1 MSHAISYAPR
11 QSRLSRS
18 ICAVLAMSAVLAGGA
33 SAAPAFRVAGSG
45 FALRGA
51 ESPFAAAVLDSSLLY
66 LRAGTF
72 DPLVTQLAPAAP
84 ALGSSGETRY
94 GIAQFHSG
102 RVPSQSRL
110 AALGIDVVAYLPDDA
125 YLVRW
130 NGARAAVAALPE
142 TRWTGPYLPGYK
154 FDPMLWSAPVT
165 DLTLIGFPGT
175 DADRFSATLD
185 KRVPGLIRIAR
196 YDDPHQ
202 PRVHVRVPLAQLN
215 TALVEVA
222 KLEEVLF
229 IEPYAP
235 PELLNDDS
243 YGPIQANVAS
253 DPTPAVTAD
262 TPIWNRGITGSGQI
276 VTVADSGLDRNHCS
290 FVQLNKGGATV
301 RAFTD
306 AVATTPPAT
315 AALFPDRKVIGYWT
329 QPGATAYD
337 NTVACVS
344 IGAIPSPTS
353 FHGTHVVGTVLGDR
367 GVASTPTAANYDE
380 EADPPVGTE
389 TRPGD
394 GMAPNAQVLFQ
405 DIGNDDTGCLSGI
418 GVLDDMFEQARGGG
432 ARIHSNSW
440 GAATKGVY
448 TGFDADADRGVYNH
462 EDMLVVFAAGN
473 SGAAA
478 TTTGSPA
485 NAKNVLTVGAN
496 AHGNAA
502 TIASFSSRGP
512 TADGRTKPEVTAPGS
527 AIVSARG
534 DTINEGVPLDQV
546 ETAQCAAQ
554 SLSGTSMAT
563 PTVAGGAALMRQY
576 FTDGFYPTG
585 ARSAADSYSPS
596 GALMKAVLMNG
607 TSAPAT
613 LPNQTFGWG
622 RIWLD
627 ANLYFPGDERKLR
640 HFDVPNGAGLETGQE
655 QVWTIE
661 VPPGNKRE
669 FRATLTWLD
678 PPGTP
683 AASKALVNDLDLEVV
698 APNGTFLGNVFT
710 NDESSAGGTRDSRNN
725 TEVVRLKTANQGP
738 YTLRVRGTSVPGSG
752 LEGSTRQGYALAVSS
767 ATCTTQ
773 VAAAPAAP
781 AVTDLGLAGVSVALT
796 APANATTT
804 QVYRAPG
811 TCAAPA
817 SEFRLIGT
825 TSGGSFVDPKVMGG
839 FRYAYRLRGADM
851 CGEGPISGCTD
862 VLSTAACDL
871 VPSFDVQTVTAVND
885 PSGGTCGTLVR
896 WTGGTARCPSA
907 TGVRYNIY
915 RSTRF
920 DFTPGPANL
929 VASGVASTSYRDEAV
944 DPLTTYFY
952 VVRAEDTTTDGTG
965 PANGGNESTATR
977 RVNVVAHGP
986 MVPGTY
992 ADSVDTAAFMKI
1004 ESPWSISNDAASDG
1018 TLSYRSA
1025 ADNATIYLP
1034 EQCAAITTPPILLG
1048 AGSPSLSYDAKWNLE
1063 DQWDGV
1069 VVEITDDGGATW
1081 DDLPPSPTYPSTFAQ
1096 TQAPPVNACGYAA
1109 THGAFGGSSGG
1120 VFTSQSSAL
1129 SSYAGRTV
1137 QLRWR
1142 FSSDPAT
1149 EEAGFF
1155 LDKLRITNAAMP
1167 ASCTR
1172 LDRAPT
1178 AVADAATVV
1187 EDSGANAIDVLAN
1200 DTDPDGGP
1208 KSVQSVT
1215 QPANGTVAITGGGT
1229 GLSYTPNAQFC
1240 SATPDTFAY
1249 QLNGN
1254 SSATVSVTVTCVDDA
1269 PTAAADAATV
1279 AEDSGATAIDVL
1291 ANDPDADGGPK
1302 SIAGVTQPANGT
1314 VLVTGN
1320 GTGLTYAPNADFC
1333 AATADSF
1340 TYSLNGGSAA
1350 TVSVT
1355 VTCVDD
1361 PPTAVADAATVAQ
1374 GSGATAIAVLGNDTD
1389 VDAGPR
1395 TIVSTTQPANGT
1407 VAITGGGTGL
1417 TYMPNAAFCGATPD
1431 TFTYT
1436 LNGNSSATVS
1446 VTVTCDSAGLGDA
1459 IFSHGFENP

>member
-1 MSHAISYAPR
+1 MSHAIPYAPR
-11 QSRLSRS
+11 KSRLSRS
-18 ICAVLAMSAVLAGGA
+18 ICTVLAMSAVIAGGA
-33 SAAPAFRVAGSG
+33 SAAPAQRSAGSG
-45 FALRGA
+45 FALAGA
-51 ESPFAAAVLDSSLLY
+51 ESPLAAAMLDSSLLH

-72 DPLVTQLAPAAP
+72 DPLVTQLAPPAP
-84 ALGSSGETRY
+84 ALAPAGETRY
-94 GIAQFHSG
+94 GIAQFRPG
-102 RVPSQSRL
+102 RMPSQSRL
-110 AALGIDVVAYLPDDA
+110 AALGVDVVAYLPDNA

-130 NGARAAVAALPE
+130 NGARAAIAALPE
-142 TRWTGPYLPGYK
+142 TRWTGSYLPGYK
-154 FDPMLWSAPVT
+154 FDPTLWSAPVT

-175 DADRFSATLD
+175 DADRFSATLE
-185 KRVPGLIRIAR
+185 KRIPGLIRIAR

-229 IEPYAP
+229 IEPYAA

-253 DPTPAVTAD
+253 DPAPAVTAD

-290 FVQLNKGGATV
+290 FVQLNKGGTTV

-306 AVATTPPAT
+306 AVATTPPAI

-337 NTVACVS
+337 NSVACVS

-367 GVASTPTAANYDE
+367 GNASTPALANYDE
-380 EADPPVGTE
+380 EADPPAGTE
-389 TRPGD
+389 VKPGD

-405 DIGNDDTGCLSGI
+405 DIGHDETGCLSGI
-418 GVLDDMFEQARGGG
+418 GVLNDMFQQARAGG
-432 ARIHSNSW
+432 ARIHTNSW

-534 DTINEGVPLDQV
+534 DNINDGVPLDQV
-546 ETAQCAAQ
+546 ETTQCAAW
-554 SLSGTSMAT
+554 SLSGTSMAA

-576 FTDGFYPTG
+576 FSDGFYPTG
-585 ARSAADSYSPS
+585 SRATGDAYSPS

-607 TSAPAT
+607 TSMPAT

-627 ANLYFPGDERKLR
+627 ANLYFPGDDRKLR
-640 HFDVPNGAGLETGQE
+640 HFDVMNGAGLETGEE

-661 VPPGNKRE
+661 VPPGTPRE
-669 FRATLTWLD
+669 LRATLTWFD

-683 AASKALVNDLDLEVV
+683 AAAKALVNDLDLEVV

-710 NDESSAGGTRDSRNN
+710 VDASTAGGTRDSTNN
-725 TEVVRLKTANQGP
+725 TEVVRLKTASQGT

-767 ATCTTQ
+767 ATCATQ

-781 AVTDLGLAGVSVALT
+781 VATDLGLAGVSVAVA

-804 QVYRAPG
+804 QVYRAAG
-811 TCAAPA
+811 TCQTPA
-817 SEFRLIGT
+817 SGFRLIGAT
-825 TSGGSFVDPKVMGG
+825 AGGTFVDPKVTGG
-839 FRYAYRLRGADM
+839 FPYAYRVRGADV
-851 CGEGPISGCTD
+851 CGEGPISSCTE
-862 VLSTAACDL
+862 VVSTAACDL
-871 VPSFDVQTVTAVND
+871 VPSFDVGTVTATND
-885 PSGGTCGTLVR
+885 PSGGTCGTLVA
-896 WTGGTARCPSA
+896 WSAGAARCPSA
-907 TGVRYNIY
+907 TGVRYNVY
-915 RSTRF
+915 RSTAF
-920 DFTPGPANL
+920 DFTPGPTNL
-929 VASGVASTSYRDEAV
+929 IASGVAATSYRDVAV

-952 VVRAEDTTTDGTG
+952 VVRAEDSTTDGTG
-965 PANGGNESTATR
+965 PANGGNETTATR

-1004 ESPWSISNDAASDG
+1004 ESPWAISNDAASDG

-1025 ADNATIYLP
+1025 ADGATIYLP

-1069 VVEITDDGGATW
+1069 VVEISDDGGATW

-1120 VFTSQSSAL
+1120 VFTSHSSAL

-1155 LDKLRITNAAMP
+1155 LDKLRITNASTAP
-1167 ASCTR
+1167 TCTR
-1172 LDRAPT
+1172 VNLAPS
-1178 AVADAATVV
+1178 ALGDAATVV
-1187 EDSGANAIDVLAN
+1187 EDSGTTAIDVLAN

-1208 KSVQSVT
+1208 KSIIAVT
-1215 QPANGTVAITGGGT
+1215 QPANGVVAITGGGT
-1229 GLSYTPNAQFC
+1229 GLSFTPNANFC
-1240 SATPDTFAY
+1240 STSP
-1249 QLNGN
+1249 
-1254 SSATVSVTVTCVDDA
+1254 
-1269 PTAAADAATV
+1269 
-1279 AEDSGATAIDVL
+1279 E
-1291 ANDPDADGGPK
+1291 
-1302 SIAGVTQPANGT
+1302 
-1314 VLVTGN
+1314 
-1320 GTGLTYAPNADFC
+1320 
-1333 AATADSF
+1333 SF
-1340 TYSLNGGSAA
+1340 SYTLNGGS
-1350 TVSVT
+1350 VGSVGVT

-1374 GSGATAIAVLGNDTD
+1374 RSSATAIAVLGNDTD

-1407 VAITGGGTGL
+1407 VAITGGGSGL
-1417 TYMPNAAFCGATPD
+1417 TYTPNAAFCGTTPD
-1431 TFTYT
+1431 TFAYT

-1446 VTVTCDSAGLGDA
+1446 VTVTCVSLADA
-1459 IFSHGFENP
+1459 LFSNGFENP